1 MPGGRGN
8 HTLYD
13 QNRAT
18 RDCRV
23 RTRVRDLLGLW
34 PHLPAQACPD
44 RARRGDNLLP
54 CETDDAVC
62 TAARAQDRRRRRA
75 SSASAEHGSS
85 MGDTKE
91 TKAERRQ
98 LSRLLKEYHE
108 VLTRLSF

>member
-54 CETDDAVC
+54 CETDDA
-62 TAARAQDRRRRRA
+62 
-75 SSASAEHGSS
+75 
-85 MGDTKE
+85 
-91 TKAERRQ
+91 AERRH